1 MPNPTVIRHESV
13 STYIDVTADAKG
25 RDVATV
31 ARDVHA
37 VLEQVDTLLE
47 HHAEV
52 MGGSE
57 ERQADQARLVGVAI
71 TAAIAVFLLLQA
83 AFRSWRLAALSFST
97 LPLAIAGGVVAAL
110 PTGGTLTL
118 GSIAGLVAV
127 VGFVARAVI
136 PPDPPVP
143 EARA

>member
-37 VLEQVDTLLE
+37 VLEQVEASLE

-52 MGGSE
+52 MGGLRSG
-57 ERQADQARLVGVAI
+57 RLTRPGLVGVAI

-136 PPDPPVP
+136 PLDPPVP